1 MEHSRPNNSI
11 GAFSLPRLLSR
22 VRRNHALEHATLH
35 VLAQRKPHTSLA
47 GQSDFF
53 GFWILGDVSLEEVQ
67 ESVAE
72 ALQRL
77 RSGER
82 KLAIHPFC
90 GTNLAAAALLSGVAT
105 LLAFAGS
112 GKRLREKLERLPLAI
127 SLSGLSLLL
136 ARPIGAW
143 LQGHLTT
150 LGEVEGLEV
159 TAIRPLRRGWMRA
172 YRISTRG

>member
-1 MEHSRPNNSI
+1 MTISETTLPQKI
-11 GAFSLPRLLSR
+11 SLPPFIER

-35 VLAQRKPHTSLA
+35 VLARRKPHTSLA

-53 GFWILGDVSLEEVQ
+53 GFWILGDVTLEEVQ

-82 KLAIHPFC
+82 ELAIHPFC
-90 GTNLAAAALLSGVAT
+90 GTNLAAAALLGGAAALVA
-105 LLAFAGS
+105 FWGS
-112 GKRLREKLERLPLAI
+112 GRRLRDKFERLPLAI
-127 SLSGLSLLL
+127 SLSGLSLIF
-136 ARPIGAW
+136 ARPLGAW
-143 LQGHLTT
+143 LQRNLTT
-150 LGEVEGLEV
+150 SAEAMTLEV
-159 TAIRPLRRGWMRA
+159 GSIRQVQRGWMRA